1 MVTRLFVRPAFA
13 LVLCCALAAPAL
25 AQTKA
30 QQDADTAEVGNYRLT
45 MEGFNKMAQAMQIMA
60 TELKNDPRFK
70 EQQQLSQ
77 EIEQLENK
85 DEPTEADQKRLEE
98 LQARVDEID
107 ASAGGDL
114 MGNAK
119 SLDEME
125 AGAKKFPPLAKGL
138 QQAGMTPRE
147 YATFMLAFIQ
157 ASFAYGFQ
165 QSGMAPDTTKLTP
178 VQQANIKFI
187 ADHEAEIK
195 KLQESWGELGK

>member
-13 LVLCCALAAPAL
+13 LLLCCGLAAPSL

-30 QQDADTAEVGNYRLT
+30 QQDADTAEVGAYRLT
-45 MEGFNKMAQAMQIMA
+45 MEGFNKMAKAMQFMA
-60 TELKNDPRFK
+60 REMMNDPK
-70 EQQQLSQ
+70 YAEQKRIAD

-85 DEPTEADQKRLEE
+85 EQPTEAEQQRLAE
-98 LQARVDEID
+98 LQARSDEME
-107 ASAGGDL
+107 AAEGDL

-119 SLDEME
+119 TLDEME

-138 QQAGMTPRE
+138 QEAGMAPRE
-147 YATFMLAFIQ
+147 YATFMLAFVQ

-165 QSGMAPDTTKLTP
+165 QSGMAPDASKLTP

-187 ADHEAEIK
+187 AEHEADIK
-195 KLQESWGELGK
+195 KLQESWSQLGK